1 MQKFKK
7 IVFWC
12 LVGFAIIQFIP
23 VDKVN
28 KPVDQSKNFVKVEN
42 TPEKVAALLKNACY
56 DCHSDETVYP
66 KYAYIAPFSWSVK
79 SHVNEGREHLNFSVW
94 GSYNKDLK
102 QNMLK
107 NSIQTIENKVMPM
120 PAYIVY
126 HPEANLSKEDRLLL
140 NNYFKGIL
148 DSKKIVENNSN

>member
-42 TPEKVAALLKNACY
+42 TPPKVAALLKNACY

-79 SHVNEGREHLNFSVW
+79 SHINDGREHLNFSVW
-94 GSYNKDLK
+94 RTYNKDLK
-102 QNMLK
+102 QNMLTK
-107 NSIQTIENKVMPM
+107 SMQTIESKVMPM

-126 HPEANLSKEDRLLL
+126 HQEANLSKDERVLL
-140 NNYFKGIL
+140 NNYFKEIL
-148 DSKKIVENNSN
+148 DSKKY

>member
-12 LVGFAIIQFIP
+12 LVSFAIIQFIP

-42 TPEKVAALLKNACY
+42 TPPKVAALLKNACY

-79 SHVNEGREHLNFSVW
+79 SHINDGREHLNFSVW
-94 GSYNKDLK
+94 RAYNKDLK

-107 NSIQTIENKVMPM
+107 NSIQTIESKVMPM

-126 HPEANLSKEDRLLL
+126 HQEANLSKDERMLL
-140 NNYFKGIL
+140 NNYFKEIL
-148 DSKKIVENNSN
+148 DSKKY

>member
-42 TPEKVAALLKNACY
+42 TPPKVAALLKNACY

-79 SHVNEGREHLNFSVW
+79 SHINDGREHLNFSVW
-94 GSYNKDLK
+94 RTYNKDLK

-107 NSIQTIENKVMPM
+107 NSMQTIESKVMPM

-126 HPEANLSKEDRLLL
+126 HQEANLSKDKRMLL
-140 NNYFKGIL
+140 NNYFKEIL
-148 DSKKIVENNSN
+148 DSKKY

>member
-7 IVFWC
+7 IIFWC

-42 TPEKVAALLKNACY
+42 APPKVAALLKNACY

-79 SHVNEGREHLNFSVW
+79 SHVNDGREHLNFSVW
-94 GSYNKDLK
+94 ESYNKDLK

-126 HPEANLSKEDRLLL
+126 HSEANLSKEDRLLL
-140 NNYFKGIL
+140 NNYFKGVL
-148 DSKKIVENNSN
+148 DSKK

>member
-7 IVFWC
+7 IVFLC

-42 TPEKVAALLKNACY
+42 TPPKVAALLKNACY

-79 SHVNEGREHLNFSVW
+79 SHINDGREHLNFSVW
-94 GSYNKDLK
+94 RTYNKYLK

-107 NSIQTIENKVMPM
+107 NSIQTIESKVMPM

-126 HPEANLSKEDRLLL
+126 HQEANLSKDERMLL
-140 NNYFKGIL
+140 NNYFKEIL
-148 DSKKIVENNSN
+148 DSKKY

>member
-23 VDKVN
+23 VEKVN

-42 TPEKVAALLKNACY
+42 APPKVAALLKNACY

-79 SHVNEGREHLNFSVW
+79 SHVNDGRKHLNFSVW
-94 GSYNKDLK
+94 RTYNKDLK

-126 HPEANLSKEDRLLL
+126 HQEANLSKDERMLL
-140 NNYFKGIL
+140 NNYFKEIL
-148 DSKKIVENNSN
+148 DSKKY

>member
-23 VDKVN
+23 IDKVN
-28 KPVDQSKNFVKVEN
+28 KPVDKTKNFVDVKN
-42 TPEKVAALLKNACY
+42 TPRKVSDLIKNACY

-79 SHVNEGREHLNFSVW
+79 SHVNDGRKHLNFSIW
-94 GSYNKDLK
+94 ETYNKDLK
-102 QNMLK
+102 QSMLK
-107 NSIQTIENKVMPM
+107 NSIQTIQSKVMPM
-120 PAYIVY
+120 PAYIIY
-126 HPEANLSKEDRLLL
+126 HDQANLTIDDRNVLIKYFEEVLNSKT
-140 NNYFKGIL
+140 Y
-148 DSKKIVENNSN
+148 

>member
-12 LVGFAIIQFIP
+12 LVGFAMIQFIP

-28 KPVDQSKNFVKVEN
+28 KPVDKTKNFVEVKN
-42 TPEKVAALLKNACY
+42 TPAKVSELIKNACY

-79 SHVNEGREHLNFSVW
+79 SHVNDGREHLNFSVW
-94 GSYNKDLK
+94 ETYNDDLK
-102 QNMLK
+102 RNMLTK
-107 NSIQTIENKVMPM
+107 SIQTIENKVMPM
-120 PAYIVY
+120 PAYIIY
-126 HPEANLSKEDRLLL
+126 HKEANLTEAERSLLIK
-140 NNYFKGIL
+140 YFDEMLKT
-148 DSKKIVENNSN
+148 KTY

>member
-7 IVFWC
+7 IFFWC
-12 LVGFAIIQFIP
+12 LLGFALIQFIP

-28 KPVDQSKNFVKVEN
+28 KPVDQTKNFVKVEN
-42 TPEKVAALLKNACY
+42 TPPKAIALLKNACY

-79 SHVNEGREHLNFSVW
+79 SHVNDGRKHLNFSVW
-94 GSYNKDLK
+94 ETYNKDLK

-107 NSIQTIENKVMPM
+107 KSIQTIDNKVMPM
-120 PAYIVY
+120 PAYIIY
-126 HPEANLSKEDRLLL
+126 HDEANLSKEERLILS
-140 NNYFKGIL
+140 NYFKAIL
-148 DSKKIVENNSN
+148 DSKKY

>member
-28 KPVDQSKNFVKVEN
+28 KPVDKTKNFVEVKNTQAKVSE
-42 TPEKVAALLKNACY
+42 LIKNACY

-79 SHVNEGREHLNFSVW
+79 SHVNDGREHLNFSVW
-94 GSYNKDLK
+94 TTYNDDLK
-102 QNMLK
+102 RNMLTK
-107 NSIQTIENKVMPM
+107 SIQTIENKAMPM
-120 PAYIVY
+120 SAYIIY
-126 HPEANLSKEDRLLL
+126 HKEANLSQAERGLLIK
-140 NNYFKGIL
+140 YFEEIL
-148 DSKKIVENNSN
+148 QSKTY

>member
-42 TPEKVAALLKNACY
+42 TPPKVAALLKNACY

-79 SHVNEGREHLNFSVW
+79 SHINDGREHLNFSVW
-94 GSYNKDLK
+94 RTYNKDLK

-107 NSIQTIENKVMPM
+107 NSIQTIESKVMPM

-126 HPEANLSKEDRLLL
+126 HQEANLSKDERMLL
-140 NNYFKGIL
+140 NNYFKEIL
-148 DSKKIVENNSN
+148 DSKKY

>member
-7 IVFWC
+7 IIFWC
-12 LVGFAIIQFIP
+12 LVGFAMIQFIP

-42 TPEKVAALLKNACY
+42 TPPKVAALLKNACY

-79 SHVNEGREHLNFSVW
+79 SHVNDGREHLNFSVW

-107 NSIQTIENKVMPM
+107 HSMQTIESKVMPM

-126 HPEANLSKEDRLLL
+126 HPEANLSKEERLLL

-148 DSKKIVENNSN
+148 DSKKY